1 MIKVV
6 SDMHATFDI
15 YYVIIRWACSI
26 QMEEVVILTGGYY
39 TKSLVTVY
47 NNAGFV
53 EELPSLNTGRR
64 SHGCGHFVNT
74 DNQVVRQQHCKV
86 YQ

>member
-6 SDMHATFDI
+6 YCVTSHATVDI
-15 YYVIIRWACSI
+15 YYVIIRFACSI
-26 QMEEVVILTGGYY
+26 EMAEVVILTGGAD
-39 TKSLVTVY
+39 TMSLVTVY

-53 EELPSLNTGRR
+53 EELPSLNTGRW

-74 DNQVVRQQHCKV
+74 DNQVVRQ
-86 YQ
+86 